1 MPRSIYLFCNQQQS
15 PGDPRSPSSTHSRFS
30 VETPKPMKITQPRKD
45 RTKPTAIRC
54 FPNRGLPTPLW
65 SSSCAHV
72 FLWRMWLRPAFK
84 GCPMER
90 WVTSAL
96 GNPTLLRMTQVL
108 SSFLFL
114 WPSMKIIYRDNSLGE
129 KNRGYQFKE
138 QNLIYLFVCRCRL
151 PYAVLAGLEPTEVS
165 LPFPPKY

>member
-54 FPNRGLPTPLW
+54 FPEVFPLLCSLHRVHMSFSEGCDW
-65 SSSCAHV
+65 DQRSKGAP
-72 FLWRMWLRPAFK
+72 WRDESQVPWAI
-84 GCPMER
+84 
-90 WVTSAL
+90 
-96 GNPTLLRMTQVL
+96 LLFSEWPVL